1 MTVPVAA
8 PAAVR
13 RSPYQ
18 GLVPFTEA
26 DADWFFGRDE
36 WAAVIADNLRAYR
49 ITVLYGPSGVGK
61 SSVLRAG
68 LMRQLRD
75 EARENAADVGVPRLL
90 PVIFSA
96 WSLDEPLT
104 ALERAVA
111 AAGTEFVAGA
121 DGPVP
126 GGSLASLLDRL
137 PAQAGGPL
145 LLVLDQLE
153 ELFLYHEG
161 SGDATLE
168 ELSAVLRRREPSVH
182 LLLSLREDALA
193 RLDRFEG
200 RVPGLLDHLLGLA
213 HLDREAAREAILAPL
228 EHWNAV
234 AAERGEEVSAEPA
247 LVEAVLEQVQTGK
260 VSVGERG
267 AGAADAR
274 EDAASVEAPYLQ
286 LVLMRLWD
294 EERRI
299 GSRELRVQTLHR
311 LGGAERIVRTHLDS
325 ALAALSPRE
334 QRVAGRT
341 FRYLVTPSGTKV
353 AYRLGDLAEYAE
365 VSEADLEPLV
375 AELAGDV
382 RVLRPAGDGRY
393 EIYHDALAGPILDW
407 NGRWHERMKR
417 RRDWLRI
424 GVLAAL
430 VVALAVIAVVI
441 ARLVGD
447 ARDAEEAARLQGS
460 KALAEQAFAALAT
473 SPRDALQLALEAAD
487 GDFIPEAEDALR
499 AAIEGASVHHVLGEG
514 ADATDGLVLSGDG
527 ARLVTYGT
535 SGATVWDVRA
545 GRALSTLPTN
555 GQRVYQAA
563 FSADGER
570 VMTVGDDGLG
580 VWEAANG
587 RRIDDGVGRRA
598 RRRAQGLSSDGRTVV
613 VGEPGRL
620 ALLRVPTGR
629 TVGTLPMSRRVDQ
642 GSVLSPG
649 GDRLITGGTDG
660 TVRLWKVGSGRRL
673 EELLV
678 QRRAVRRLQAAIFDA
693 GGDRVLLAYRGR
705 MVLVDARTG
714 QVRHTV
720 RTRDRVTSAV
730 MSSDGRRVLTLG
742 EKRTRVWDATT
753 GRSIAT
759 VRGLEQFTN
768 ARFSL
773 DGSFV
778 AAAGANGRVRI
789 WDAATGALLSVLRSG
804 EAAAEHVVFA
814 PDGRSVFTATEDG
827 TVAVWDVAASIR
839 GQLVLGGHRET
850 VHQATFDPAGARVAT
865 ASADGTVRIWSAAT
879 GRTLHSLRAHPIGAF
894 GAALGPDHRLLTAG
908 LFALRMWDSA
918 TAEVLWTFG
927 STDVNAPFDYSSPEI
942 NADATLVVAVSS
954 KGAIVFTA
962 NGKRL
967 RTFTSRKSF
976 PRSATFSPD
985 GRSVLVAGGDG
996 TLTIWDPRARGGPR
1010 RTLRTGTALRSAA
1023 YNRDGTRVVIAGE
1036 DGTAQIW
1043 DLRRPRAPVHTLR
1056 GHGGRGI
1063 NSAAFSPDDRF
1074 VVTAGDDET
1083 VRVWNAA
1090 TERLLITLRGHAGP
1104 AESAE
1109 FSPDGNSIL
1118 SAGADGLARLWPCDT
1133 CRLGFGALRERARER
1148 LAQMR

>member
-473 SPRDALQLALEAAD
+473 SPRDALQLALKARRRLRPGGGGRPAR
-487 GDFIPEAEDALR
+487 GDR
-499 AAIEGASVHHVLGEG
+499 RHHRP
-514 ADATDGLVLSGDG
+514 S
-527 ARLVTYGT
+527 
-535 SGATVWDVRA
+535 
-545 GRALSTLPTN
+545 
-555 GQRVYQAA
+555 
-563 FSADGER
+563 
-570 VMTVGDDGLG
+570 
-580 VWEAANG
+580 
-587 RRIDDGVGRRA
+587 RA
-598 RRRAQGLSSDGRTVV
+598 RRGRGRDRRLGPERRRCPPRDVRHERSDSLGRS
-613 VGEPGRL
+613 G
-620 ALLRVPTGR
+620 
-629 TVGTLPMSRRVDQ
+629 
-642 GSVLSPG
+642 
-649 GDRLITGGTDG
+649 
-660 TVRLWKVGSGRRL
+660 GSGAQHPPHQWTARL
-673 EELLV
+673 SGGI
-678 QRRAVRRLQAAIFDA
+678 QRR
-693 GGDRVLLAYRGR
+693 RG
-705 MVLVDARTG
+705 AR
-714 QVRHTV
+714 H
-720 RTRDRVTSAV
+720 
-730 MSSDGRRVLTLG
+730 DGRRR
-742 EKRTRVWDATT
+742 RTR
-753 GRSIAT
+753 G
-759 VRGLEQFTN
+759 
-768 ARFSL
+768 
-773 DGSFV
+773 
-778 AAAGANGRVRI
+778 
-789 WDAATGALLSVLRSG
+789 
-804 EAAAEHVVFA
+804 
-814 PDGRSVFTATEDG
+814 
-827 TVAVWDVAASIR
+827 
-839 GQLVLGGHRET
+839 LGGRQRAAHRRRRGTPRTAARPGAELRRT
-850 VHQATFDPAGARVAT
+850 HRRRRRAWEARAAPRAHGSDGGHAPGEPPRRPRVGPESGWRSSHHRRYGRHGATLEGRQRASPRGAPRAT
-865 ASADGTVRIWSAAT
+865 AGGT
-879 GRTLHSLRAHPIGAF
+879 PIA
-894 GAALGPDHRLLTAG
+894 
-908 LFALRMWDSA
+908 
-918 TAEVLWTFG
+918 
-927 STDVNAPFDYSSPEI
+927 
-942 NADATLVVAVSS
+942 
-954 KGAIVFTA
+954 
-962 NGKRL
+962 
-967 RTFTSRKSF
+967 SR
-976 PRSATFSPD
+976 
-985 GRSVLVAGGDG
+985 
-996 TLTIWDPRARGGPR
+996 
-1010 RTLRTGTALRSAA
+1010 
-1023 YNRDGTRVVIAGE
+1023 
-1036 DGTAQIW
+1036 
-1043 DLRRPRAPVHTLR
+1043 DLRRRR
-1056 GHGGRGI
+1056 
-1063 NSAAFSPDDRF
+1063 
-1074 VVTAGDDET
+1074 
-1083 VRVWNAA
+1083 
-1090 TERLLITLRGHAGP
+1090 
-1104 AESAE
+1104 
-1109 FSPDGNSIL
+1109 
-1118 SAGADGLARLWPCDT
+1118 
-1133 CRLGFGALRERARER
+1133 
-1148 LAQMR
+1148 